1 MVSLSNRRRPIILH
15 IQMHTLEIQKEA
27 DRQRSAD
34 NSDIESV
41 KKPNGNAGRDGADD
55 LERRGG

>member
-1 MVSLSNRRRPIILH
+1 MISLSNRRRRIILH
-15 IQMHTLEIQKEA
+15 IQLHTLQIQKEA
-27 DRQRSAD
+27 DRQRSTD

-41 KKPNGNAGRDGADD
+41 KKPNGNAARDGADD